1 MYALSLVHEDTPE
14 FLKVATQSS
23 WTGLPTPLV
32 KRVDDRTM
40 PVVNIG
46 YDAQLYD
53 AYLVKKGQ
61 STTMPASIVAEVGEG
76 GYERYLLRFNGEYRN
91 GVTVG

>member
-1 MYALSLVHEDTPE
+1 MYVLSLLYSDTPE
-14 FLKVATQSS
+14 FLKTVTQSA

-46 YDAQLYD
+46 YDAQLYQ
-53 AYLVKKGQ
+53 AYLVKRGQ
-61 STTMPASIVAEVGEG
+61 STTVPASVSA
-76 GYERYLLRFNGEYRN
+76 
-91 GVTVG
+91 